1 MNESTLHV
9 CNADEFAT
17 FMKPL
22 MSFSE
27 RHEYEVLFTVEQKL
41 VLLAVSPLGME
52 VVNGDSH
59 QFFNFFSIMDCAVHT
74 ETRDSNEIK
83 AVHLTVESDGE
94 AEDCVFVFETQ
105 ESDKIVSSLA
115 QQQAK
120 LTLRTDIELDKQQRQ
135 LREAFARVDTSGDGI
150 LQVDEVRRLVDML
163 GHDLS
168 NQDIINRIEMIDSD
182 GDHQLSYDEFVKWMT
197 DLQDEFCE
205 GAFSLYD
212 KDSNGTISVAEL
224 QTLIRSLGEAMPDEQ
239 IKQLAKHVDHDG
251 SGMIDVS
258 FRSKQFSLGHR
269 ADRDCNVLHVGLAG
283 MVFRS
288 QGPSIC

>member
-1 MNESTLHV
+1 
-9 CNADEFAT
+9 
-17 FMKPL
+17 MKPL

-135 LREAFARVDTSGDGI
+135 LREAFARVDTSGDGE
-150 LQVDEVRRLVDML
+150 LQIDEVRRLVDML

-168 NQDIINRIEMIDSD
+168 DQDITSRIEMIDSD

-212 KDSNGTISVAEL
+212 KDSSGSISVAEL
-224 QTLIRSLGEAMPDEQ
+224 QALIRSLGEAMPDEQ
-239 IKQLAKHVDHDG
+239 IKQLAKHVDQDG
-251 SGMIDVS
+251 SGMIEVS
-258 FRSKQFSLGHR
+258 GRSK
-269 ADRDCNVLHVGLAG
+269 
-283 MVFRS
+283 
-288 QGPSIC
+288 